1 MTINQDVNVRLL
13 FRFYNKAERRYLTDK
28 EARKITYNSL
38 SDRQEIAI
46 EQCTGFY
53 DQWQIELIYEG
64 DVVKDESGYTGIV
77 YFEQTTGQYLYGEYK
92 TLAHKK
98 LEKKLAFYFF
108 LVYNDYVENERSEKM
123 IEKISNFIVGLAIVM
138 SIVAGMTCLMS
149 HQAKQMQQ
157 YAVEHNCRWDYNDMC
172 YTREQRPWLFEE

>member
-1 MTINQDVNVRLL
+1 MTINQDVNVRLM
-13 FRFYNKAERRYLTDK
+13 FRFYNKTERRYLTDK

-38 SDRQEIAI
+38 SDRQDIAI

-98 LEKKLAFYFF
+98 LEIMGNCHGKL
-108 LVYNDYVENERSEKM
+108 
-123 IEKISNFIVGLAIVM
+123 
-138 SIVAGMTCLMS
+138 
-149 HQAKQMQQ
+149 
-157 YAVEHNCRWDYNDMC
+157 
-172 YTREQRPWLFEE
+172 P